1 MSCPSVLCTP
11 ILHWFVLLDKPR
23 PTSHVKPY
31 QGGLALPQ
39 IGPIHFHE
47 FQTALRSI
55 HVVHSTSS
63 KTSFSRHLVF
73 LSMPSSAL
81 PFPHQPSFL
90 FPPPSVLS
98 FSCHPHPSLPITVS
112 TSSILWH
119 LMFHPTLSMPITVST
134 SSILW
139 HGWWHLHLSSHV
151 VWFFYFHCGTWVWL
165 VHLLLWWHN
174 LHVCICG
181 PSHPSSTKRHAHRS
195 TSERQERIH
204 ETTCGSCWPA
214 TRASKCWHAA
224 CSTPEPPGATDGRED
239 GMGWRP
245 LGGDGSRLGARTMAI
260 GTSEDEWLTMDA
272 DENGSDTRNARHATP
287 ATLPRTWPPAWTC
300 DDGMDSWMEVRTWC
314 SEKRG
319 RTRGSDGPLQP
330 RQKPGPNHT

>member
-119 LMFHPTLSMPITVST
+119 
-134 SSILW
+134 
-139 HGWWHLHLSSHV
+139 GWWHLHTSTHV
-151 VWFFYFHCGTWVWL
+151 VWFFFQSGTWVWL
-165 VHLLLWWHN
+165 VQLLWWWHN
-174 LHVCICG
+174 LHVCI
-181 PSHPSSTKRHAHRS
+181 R
-195 TSERQERIH
+195 
-204 ETTCGSCWPA
+204 
-214 TRASKCWHAA
+214 
-224 CSTPEPPGATDGRED
+224 
-239 GMGWRP
+239 
-245 LGGDGSRLGARTMAI
+245 
-260 GTSEDEWLTMDA
+260 
-272 DENGSDTRNARHATP
+272 
-287 ATLPRTWPPAWTC
+287 
-300 DDGMDSWMEVRTWC
+300 
-314 SEKRG
+314 
-319 RTRGSDGPLQP
+319 
-330 RQKPGPNHT
+330 